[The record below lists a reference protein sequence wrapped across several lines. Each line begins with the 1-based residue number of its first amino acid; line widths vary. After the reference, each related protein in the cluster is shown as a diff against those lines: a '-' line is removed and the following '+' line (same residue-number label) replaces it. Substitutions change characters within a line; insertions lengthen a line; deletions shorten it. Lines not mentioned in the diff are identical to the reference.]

1 MEKDK
6 ENLTKKDL
14 QRYERIKQQLEEM
27 SRELR
32 TLETKKQRAER
43 QRINHAKFLY
53 AGFLIANLKPE
64 TLIKDLETCKN
75 SLKRDADREDI
86 DLLIKAIKQ
95 KANV

>member
-43 QRINHAKFLY
+43 QRINHAKYML
-53 AGFLIANLKPE
+53 AGWYLANLKPE
-64 TLIKDLETCKN
+64 ILVKDLETCKTG
-75 SLKRDADREDI
+75 LKKDADKEDI